1 MDKVIAIYGTENV
14 YVKETDNGY
23 FKWYDSISES
33 TNEFETIDDAR
44 ENFITFIKN
53 ENPEIFVKSI
63 R

>member
-1 MDKVIAIYGTENV
+1 MNKIIAICNNENI
-14 YVKETDNGY
+14 YAKETDDGY

-53 ENPEIFVKSI
+53 ENPEVFVKSV